1 MSFLFNKKELKIRF
15 MINFTTAILNL
26 LVLGFILTSI
36 CSITATNPVISVI
49 FLITTFVQVALYLI
63 LIGVNFIGISYIV
76 IYVGAIAVLFLF
88 VIMMINIK
96 LTDVLETGY
105 NYTKNLPLAINI
117 VIFFNFI
124 FFTILS
130 LSFNNFTNK
139 YNINSIE
146 YLLSQSLT
154 EEGYSNYIKHFS
166 KNNIENINDVYLHT
180 GVFPDYQ
187 LPSIREGFDLFL
199 TFFSEI
205 EVLGHNLYTYGSILL
220 IILSI
225 ILLLAMFATIVLS
238 KQNKNI

>member
-1 MSFLFNKKELKIRF
+1 

-105 NYTKNLPLAINI
+105 NYTKNLPIGLNI
-117 VIFFNFI
+117 ALLFI
-124 FFTILS
+124 FIIIS
-130 LSFNNFTNK
+130 
-139 YNINSIE
+139 
-146 YLLSQSLT
+146 LLSNDNNSTGFNLT
-154 EEGYSNYIKHFS
+154 QAWTAGGFTSELLNYDFLT
-166 KNNIENINDVYLHT
+166 KNNLVAPFLRGGANSFGWISNNYNSDVN
-180 GVFPDYQ
+180 
-187 LPSIREGFDLFL
+187 
-199 TFFSEI
+199 FSNFVQI
-205 EVLGHNLYTYGSILL
+205 EVIGHSLYIFNAILL
-220 IILSI
+220 IILSL
-225 ILLLAMFATIVLS
+225 ILLLSMLAIIVIS
-238 KQNKNI
+238 KNNNKNI